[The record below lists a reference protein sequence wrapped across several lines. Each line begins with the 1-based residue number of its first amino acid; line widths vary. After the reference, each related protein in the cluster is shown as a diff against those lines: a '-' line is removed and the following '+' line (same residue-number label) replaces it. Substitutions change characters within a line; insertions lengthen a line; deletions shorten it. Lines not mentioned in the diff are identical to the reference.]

1 MRERKFWG
9 WGYSDEL
16 LTDEEDKNIEQR
28 ILSNFSLSEVETIP
42 IPKAK
47 DIELHK
53 SKISP
58 PSSLQNLLSS
68 DHLERLNH
76 SYGKSFPDLARAML
90 GLFPNP
96 PDLIAF
102 PNNQDDIVSILD
114 WADQNNIAVI
124 PYGGGSSVCGGV
136 ETDVGDTYSGVISL
150 DLRNLNQV
158 LEIDKESRA
167 ARIQAGILGPAL
179 EEELKKSNLTLRH
192 FPQSFEH
199 STLGGWI
206 ATRSGGHFATLY
218 THIDDFVESTTMVT
232 PKGVIESRRLPGS
245 GAGPSPD
252 RIVIGSEGVLGII
265 TEAWMRLQERPQFR
279 ASCPVLFDDYEKA
292 LKATRLISQSALFP
306 SNCRLLDAK
315 EALFNGAGDGS
326 KHLLIL
332 SFESADHE
340 LDTWLNR
347 ALEIVSDVGGQYE
360 VPREEKQDAHKS
372 GASGTWRNSFIR
384 APYYREASV
393 RRGIIQDTFETS
405 ITWDKG
411 YKFIECLKE
420 NVSKAIQEITG
431 KETTVTCRLT
441 HTYPDGLAPY
451 FSYTAFATPS
461 TMIDV
466 WKEIKLVTNEICIA
480 EGGTVTHHHAVGR
493 DHRVRGYDL
502 QRPEGFKNMLS
513 AAKKAVD
520 PQSILNPGVLFDP
533 ENKDIKNW
541 MS

>member
-28 ILSNFSLSEVETIP
+28 ILNNFSLSEVETIP

-158 LEIDKESRA
+158 LEIDIESRA

-306 SNCRLLDAK
+306 SN
-315 EALFNGAGDGS
+315 
-326 KHLLIL
+326 
-332 SFESADHE
+332 
-340 LDTWLNR
+340 
-347 ALEIVSDVGGQYE
+347 
-360 VPREEKQDAHKS
+360 
-372 GASGTWRNSFIR
+372 
-384 APYYREASV
+384 
-393 RRGIIQDTFETS
+393 
-405 ITWDKG
+405 
-411 YKFIECLKE
+411 
-420 NVSKAIQEITG
+420 
-431 KETTVTCRLT
+431 
-441 HTYPDGLAPY
+441 
-451 FSYTAFATPS
+451 
-461 TMIDV
+461 
-466 WKEIKLVTNEICIA
+466 
-480 EGGTVTHHHAVGR
+480 
-493 DHRVRGYDL
+493 
-502 QRPEGFKNMLS
+502 
-513 AAKKAVD
+513 
-520 PQSILNPGVLFDP
+520 
-533 ENKDIKNW
+533 
-541 MS
+541 